1 MKSLQ
6 QGFTL
11 LELMVTIAIV
21 GIIATIAIW
30 DSSDLLENDR
40 AESYLQELKRNLSFA
55 RAKATTS
62 DAVVVVCSGN
72 TSRIENNRRVPCLND
87 WSQGTLFVFFDS
99 NQNGIYNP
107 RVGDIILR
115 VMEEVPESSQLNF
128 TGDNSII
135 FDTSG
140 MLTSSQGKFTYCPS
154 KADDD
159 NNKQLEVF
167 TSGTALY
174 IGTTTDVCN

>member
-174 IGTTTDVCN
+174 IGTTTDGCN